1 MGAMR
6 AMSVA
11 FALGLGGCSSDSSA
25 FPPQLGNCVPPPDAS
40 CPSPSSGGGSAANPA
55 SEAGPAPSSTA
66 TSGTTCGG
74 ADLLVMSPNLYCG
87 QCITSMCCPADIAC
101 TMECQSLLQCTQA
114 CMQGDTVCVGSCENN
129 PAVQSGVTAYLD
141 FASCITAVCA
151 ACPTLQ
157 HN

>member
-1 MGAMR
+1 MR

-11 FALGLGGCSSDSSA
+11 FALGLAGCSSGSSKL
-25 FPPQLGNCVPPPDAS
+25 PLELGNCVPPPDAS
-40 CPSPSSGGGSAANPA
+40 CASLSSGGGSSANPA
-55 SEAGPAPSSTA
+55 SEAGPVPSSTA
-66 TSGTTCGG
+66 TSGTTTCGG

-87 QCITSMCCPADIAC
+87 QCITSMCCPSDMAC
-101 TMECQSLLQCTQA
+101 TTECQSLLQCTQT

-129 PAVQSGVTAYLD
+129 PSVQSGVTAYLD
-141 FASCITAVCA
+141 FANCITAVCP